1 MHQVYD
7 WNTRVL
13 SLTTKNKISYHLH
26 IRKDIVI
33 VNGVSAS
40 GKTMLCHLI
49 EDAKKD
55 KNPVMLNDV
64 SNIIVL
70 NSDNLPL
77 LTGYDRKLI
86 IIDEAHLILTKED
99 IDFVNCSTNL
109 RFLIFDRVPIGLNT
123 TPNAKA
129 DMVCENGV
137 FQLNY
142 RYNVKGW

>member
-13 SLTTKNKISYHLH
+13 SLTAKNKISYHLH

-109 RFLIFDRVPIGLNT
+109 RF
-123 TPNAKA
+123 
-129 DMVCENGV
+129 
-137 FQLNY
+137 
-142 RYNVKGW
+142 